1 MFPKTL
7 LRIWLSNMYYKVL
20 VETMYCSKY
29 YRPIRI
35 TIKWKTYIYFF
46 QLVLIFCKREKFQYL
61 VPVNVEVYMITGQL
75 RHVCCVL
82 DSRLEV
88 QIPVKVIVVVPWFV
102 EYVVRNLRFYL
113 KQYKPD
119 VVQLYVYVFSS
130 VLWYWLPFPRINDVR
145 FVFYSHLFCRYFMIN
160 LYVICIH

>member
-7 LRIWLSNMYYKVL
+7 LRIWLSNMYYKVM

-29 YRPIRI
+29 YRPVRI

-61 VPVNVEVYMITGQL
+61 VPVNIEVYMIKGQL

-102 EYVVRNLRFYL
+102 EYVVRNLRFDL
-113 KQYKPD
+113 KQYKSD
-119 VVQLYVYVFSS
+119 FEKKGL
-130 VLWYWLPFPRINDVR
+130 IM
-145 FVFYSHLFCRYFMIN
+145 FYMY
-160 LYVICIH
+160 